1 MNILYDIQDYLKSLY
16 HRIKMR
22 VLATNAPYNAGY
34 IRKFLCAVL
43 NFYGEFIKLPVRD
56 ISTIPYVGYQIRN
69 DTIFY
74 RYCITC
80 PEEPENMDHIRDL
93 LNSYIWSALR
103 EYGIDGLQAVYNGY
117 LTLYVDRVF
126 YQNHIFSLDIAYV
139 SNNDALQY
147 CKTALE
153 RESQSETAE
162 QTVHDDDL

>member
-93 LNSYIWSALR
+93 MDYLR
-103 EYGIDGLQAVYNGY
+103 DNPTNFHVTAA
-117 LTLYVDRVF
+117 
-126 YQNHIFSLDIAYV
+126 HA
-139 SNNDALQY
+139 A
-147 CKTALE
+147 ALE
-153 RESQSETAE
+153 KEGYRRLSESENAQSSI
-162 QTVHDDDL
+162 